1 MDIASRT
8 KAEDMTGHRKCAQHT
23 RFGEFVLVDRRY
35 IMVYKMKK
43 NYSPLCFDDDETSF
57 WPRYTKFSI
66 AKWCT
71 GSE

>member
-43 NYSPLCFDDDETSF
+43 KNLHHCVLMTTKPSF
-57 WPRYTKFSI
+57 GPDIQSFR
-66 AKWCT
+66 
-71 GSE
+71 